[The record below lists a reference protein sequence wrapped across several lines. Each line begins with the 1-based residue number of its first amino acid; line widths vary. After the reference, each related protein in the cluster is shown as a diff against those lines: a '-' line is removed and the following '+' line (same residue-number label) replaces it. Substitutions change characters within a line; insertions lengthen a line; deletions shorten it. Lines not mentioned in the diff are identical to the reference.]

1 MQFLPSLGSQIL
13 NRNTDMLK
21 GLVLCALG
29 LAMLFLCGLAFVAWW
44 GLCFGSIVLGII
56 LLLFAPHILFLPLPL
71 GIFGLAIFS
80 AGLEAIQGVQQNP
93 TEVTRKNSKLELDL
107 AYRQRMMEIN
117 KERKLQ
123 GLEEIQIATSR
134 ELTPAAKE
142 ALRKLGR

>member
-1 MQFLPSLGSQIL
+1 
-13 NRNTDMLK
+13 MLK
-21 GLVLCALG
+21 GLLLCALG
-29 LAMLFLCGLAFVAWW
+29 IGMLFLCGLAFVAWW

-56 LLLFAPHILFLPLPL
+56 LLLFAPHILLLPLPL
-71 GIFGLAIFS
+71 GMFGIAIFS
-80 AGLEAIQGVQQNP
+80 AGLEAMHGVQQNS
-93 TEVTRKNSKLELDL
+93 TEVTRKDLKLELDL

-142 ALRKLGR
+142 ALRKLGQ

>member
-13 NRNTDMLK
+13 NRGIEMLR

-29 LAMLFLCGLAFVAWW
+29 IGMLFLCGLAFVAWW
-44 GLCFGSIVLGII
+44 GLCFGSIVLGIV
-56 LLLFAPHILFLPLPL
+56 LLLFAPHVLFLPLPL
-71 GIFGLAIFS
+71 GIFGIAIFS
-80 AGLEAIQGVQQNP
+80 AGLEAMQGVQQNP
-93 TEVTRKNSKLELDL
+93 TEVIKKDLKLEADL

-142 ALRKLGR
+142 ALRKL